1 MPVANGRRVAV
12 IAGCRTPFCK
22 SGTTLKDV
30 RAVDLA
36 RFVARELLE
45 RTNLDGADVNAVIF
59 GQVVPSALVPN
70 VAREVSLLPQF
81 PKEIPAYSL
90 NRACASSGQAVANA
104 YDEIVLGDAE
114 VVLAGGVESLS
125 DIPIL
130 ASRRLA
136 DILMEASKAKS
147 FGARL
152 RTLSR
157 IRPRDLV
164 PVSPAIAEPSTGE
177 TMGQSAE
184 KMAKENHI
192 SRAAQDRWALRSH
205 ELAARGTDDGRI
217 TAEIVPWFGPGGRA
231 GDGVVTQDNGV
242 RRDTSLEQMAKL
254 KPVFDRRYGSV
265 TAANSS
271 PLTDGASAVLV
282 MSDSA
287 ARALGYTPLAYVRS
301 YAVAAVDPG
310 WQLLQAPI
318 FAVPK
323 ALERAGIQWK
333 ELGVIEVHEAFA
345 AQVLSNLQGWAA
357 KGWEINEDIINVMGG
372 SIAIGHPFGATGTR
386 LVTTLANE
394 MARRDVQF
402 GLLSICAQGG
412 MGLAM
417 VWSAADGSGRGAHLG
432 ARRRRHRR
440 RHFRLEERA
449 GQQAF
454 GRGEAGPAR
463 DVRRVGARRRRAG
476 RRLLLVEAR
485 ELHRGGRHRGVRP
498 AHHRRGS
505 RAALGRG
512 PGNAGPG
519 GALPQTDRRRD
530 SRRVPRRR
538 TRVRPR
544 LRVPRGLRSPPDPAR
559 PPGSAARHSPGG
571 GRLPAAPPVDWRPR
585 GARHHPRGQGRRR
598 QEGVPFGHRG
608 RAGSSRHPQGRHHR
622 RGATHGR
629 RLAPASQAAG
639 RVPRM
644 AARRQPTGPGLGL
657 PSRAE
662 AGTRADARQL
672 SRAPRRVGG
681 GGAWAETRHGGGS
694 EARGAAVRAARRH

>member
-12 IAGCRTPFCK
+12 IAGCRTPFCR
-22 SGTTLKDV
+22 SGTVLKDA

-36 RFVARELLE
+36 RFVARELIE
-45 RTNLDGADVNAVIF
+45 RTNLAGADVNGVIF

-104 YDEIVLGDAE
+104 ADEIALGGAD

-136 DILMEASKAKS
+136 DILVEASKAKS
-147 FGARL
+147 LGGRL

-157 IRPRDLV
+157 IRPRDLI

-192 SRAAQDRWALRSH
+192 PRAAQDRWALRSH
-205 ELAARGTDDGRI
+205 DLAARGTDDGRI
-217 TAEIVPWFGPGGRA
+217 PGEIVAWFSSQGHA
-231 GDGVVTQDNGV
+231 GDGVVAQDNGI

-271 PLTDGASAVLV
+271 PLTDGASAVLL
-282 MSDSA
+282 MSDAA

-333 ELGVIEVHEAFA
+333 DLGVIEVHEAFA
-345 AQVLSNLQGWAA
+345 AQVLSNLQGWGAL
-357 KGWEINEDIINVMGG
+357 GWEINEDIINVMGG

-394 MARRDVQF
+394 MTRRDVQF

-412 MGLAM
+412 MGFAM
-417 VWSAADGSGRGAHLG
+417 VLE
-432 ARRRRHRR
+432 RR
-440 RHFRLEERA
+440 
-449 GQQAF
+449 
-454 GRGEAGPAR
+454 
-463 DVRRVGARRRRAG
+463 
-476 RRLLLVEAR
+476 
-485 ELHRGGRHRGVRP
+485 
-498 AHHRRGS
+498 
-505 RAALGRG
+505 
-512 PGNAGPG
+512 
-519 GALPQTDRRRD
+519 
-530 SRRVPRRR
+530 
-538 TRVRPR
+538 
-544 LRVPRGLRSPPDPAR
+544 
-559 PPGSAARHSPGG
+559 
-571 GRLPAAPPVDWRPR
+571 
-585 GARHHPRGQGRRR
+585 
-598 QEGVPFGHRG
+598 
-608 RAGSSRHPQGRHHR
+608 
-622 RGATHGR
+622 
-629 RLAPASQAAG
+629 
-639 RVPRM
+639 
-644 AARRQPTGPGLGL
+644 
-657 PSRAE
+657 
-662 AGTRADARQL
+662 
-672 SRAPRRVGG
+672 
-681 GGAWAETRHGGGS
+681 
-694 EARGAAVRAARRH
+694 